1 MKGTGGLYLR
11 GCTWWIRFSHRGQEF
26 RESSESESET
36 VARKLLK
43 ARIKETGRRGKFLG
57 PAEEKLTF
65 EDLAVTIT
73 SDYAVNAFRS
83 TRRVEG
89 ALKLSR
95 RSVAAFR
102 SASDVML

>member
-43 ARIKETGRRGKFLG
+43 PASRKPAGAENFSVPPKRSLPSRTLPPRSHRTTPSTPSAARAG
-57 PAEEKLTF
+57 
-65 EDLAVTIT
+65 
-73 SDYAVNAFRS
+73 
-83 TRRVEG
+83 
-89 ALKLSR
+89 SR
-95 RSVAAFR
+95 AP
-102 SASDVML
+102 